1 MALPDS
7 TFFSLL
13 APSYFLFSHLGP
25 IFSKADSNS
34 TLILSV
40 HQFLSVF
47 ILLKLPFIWTQ
58 KILNSDVRLLS
69 IDFKFSLKWL
79 LYNMKLSSVVNIC
92 FVSNMR
98 RTGLVAAVNEKK
110 TKKQKIVTSVLYL
123 CLYDSVILGV
133 CNFFSYYDCV
143 YPYFLKKN

>member
-13 APSYFLFSHLGP
+13 APSYFLFSHLDP

-40 HQFLSVF
+40 HQFLSVL

-58 KILNSDVRLLS
+58 KILNTDLGLLS
-69 IDFKFSLKWL
+69 IVFKFLLKWL

-98 RTGLVAAVNEKK
+98 RAGLVAAINGK
-110 TKKQKIVTSVLYL
+110 
-123 CLYDSVILGV
+123 
-133 CNFFSYYDCV
+133 
-143 YPYFLKKN
+143 KKNKKSWLQCCIYVCMVEYY

>member
-13 APSYFLFSHLGP
+13 APSYFLFSHLDP

-69 IDFKFSLKWL
+69 IDFKFLLKWL

-98 RTGLVAAVNEKK
+98 RAGLVAAINGK
-110 TKKQKIVTSVLYL
+110 
-123 CLYDSVILGV
+123 
-133 CNFFSYYDCV
+133 
-143 YPYFLKKN
+143 KKNKKSWLQCCIYVCMVEYY